1 MTTSTVDNTAPAL
14 PRRRDW
20 HEFHL
25 PIYWSRLAQLPE
37 GTTKPTF
44 SEMPLDL
51 SVPNSVPDGQYPVAN
66 GNARSVDHLATVE
79 DGLLD
84 LASTAHACYEAIWRA
99 HGLVP
104 ELPSALNRPRLLRG
118 YLARPRP
125 GTRTPLAPLGRRP
138 LPRLRRGGR
147 VRPR

>member
-14 PRRRDW
+14 PWRRDW
-20 HEFHL
+20 HELNL

-66 GNARSVDHLATVE
+66 GNARSVDHLATVK
-79 DGLLD
+79 DGFLD

-104 ELPSALNRPRLLRG
+104 EFPCQNSESDPWHLFVEEVEFDHHENVIRIWCGS
-118 YLARPRP
+118 
-125 GTRTPLAPLGRRP
+125 
-138 LPRLRRGGR
+138 
-147 VRPR
+147 